1 MKFGYSEEQL
11 EIQRAVQAI
20 CARYD
25 LDYWLRADT
34 EERFP
39 EEFYADM
46 VANGY
51 VGLTLPESCGG
62 GGLSIA
68 DAVIV
73 IQAIVE
79 SGAGMNGASTI
90 HSYVFA
96 PQPIVKHGTAEQQ
109 KRMLTPLTSGKE
121 RACFGISEPNTGLD
135 TTHLKTRADWNG
147 THYIANGT
155 KLWPT
160 MGTTCDRIMLL
171 ARTTPIEQCKRPVDG
186 ISLFYAPMDRRYVN
200 AKKIPKMGR
209 NAMESTTV
217 FIDNLPIDPADRIGE
232 EGKGFQYI
240 LDGLNP
246 ERILL
251 AGEAVALGR
260 LAVLRAAQYAKERV
274 VFGRPIGQN
283 QGIQHP
289 LAKCW
294 MQLEAAQL
302 MVMKAATLYDSG
314 EPCGAEANTAKF
326 LAGEAGFEACTRA
339 VMTHGGFGYAR
350 EYHVERY
357 LREAILLRLVP
368 VSIELIMCYVA
379 ERVLGLPKSY

>member
-1 MKFGYSEEQL
+1 MDFSYTQDQEDIRRSVES
-11 EIQRAVQAI
+11 I
-20 CARYD
+20 CANYD
-25 LDYWLRADT
+25 LDYWLRADV

-39 EEFYADM
+39 EEFYRDL

-62 GGLSIA
+62 GGLGLA
-68 DAVIV
+68 EAVV
-73 IQAIVE
+73 VLQAIVE
-79 SGAGMNGASTI
+79 SGAGFNGCSVI

-96 PQPIVKHGTAEQQ
+96 PNPIVKHGTPEQQ
-109 KRMLTPLTSGKE
+109 ARMLGPLCRGEE
-121 RACFGISEPNTGLD
+121 RACFGVSEPNTGLD
-135 TTHLKTRADWNG
+135 TTRVSTRAQWNG
-147 THYIANGT
+147 THYITNGT

-160 MGTTCDRIMLL
+160 MGTTADRIMLL
-171 ARTTPIEQCKRPVDG
+171 ARTTPVEECKRPVDG
-186 ISLFYAPMDRRYVN
+186 LTLFYAPMDRKYVN
-200 AKKIPKMGR
+200 AVKIPKMGR

-217 FIDNLPIDPADRIGE
+217 FIDNLPIDPSDRIGE
-232 EGKGFQYI
+232 EGQGFKYL

-246 ERILL
+246 ERILM

-260 LAVLRAAQYAKERV
+260 LALSRATEYAKERI

-289 LAKCW
+289 LAHCW

-302 MVMKAATLYDSG
+302 MVRKAADLYDRG
-314 EPCGAEANTAKF
+314 GPCGAEANAAKY
-326 LAGEAGFEACTRA
+326 LASEACFQACTQA
-339 VMTHGGFGYAR
+339 VMTHGGLGYAK

-357 LREAILLRLVP
+357 MRESVLLRLAP
-368 VSIELIMCYVA
+368 ISLELIKCFIA